1 MEQMVPNT
9 GTKMSNTDRVLILEP
24 IDGKLPKSSIGNT
37 DPKLFTGE
45 NKLHVIKD
53 EETCHWSLKYE
64 AGSIPE
70 SLKQTFTSFKMALKT
85 VENYFANRNIRVK
98 EVIH

>member
-1 MEQMVPNT
+1 MDYLTANT
-9 GTKMSNTDRVLILEP
+9 NTKMSSSDRVLMLEP
-24 IDGKLPKSSIGNT
+24 IDGKAPKSSIGNT

-45 NKLHVIKD
+45 NKLHVIKN

-64 AGSIPE
+64 SGSIPE

-98 EVIH
+98 EVIN